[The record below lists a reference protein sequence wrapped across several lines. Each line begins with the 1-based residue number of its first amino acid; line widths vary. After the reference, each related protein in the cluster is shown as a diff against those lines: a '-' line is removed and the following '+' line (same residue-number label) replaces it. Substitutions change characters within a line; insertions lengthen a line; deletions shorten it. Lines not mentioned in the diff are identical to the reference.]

1 MQLLQLII
9 FKEEEQEIGKPSFNY
24 KQLQL
29 SQYMSTLCWI
39 VLIMTVKR
47 KWSFCLKD
55 LKLLFTK
62 RIK

>member
-9 FKEEEQEIGKPSFNY
+9 FKEEEEGIGKTCFNY

-39 VLIMTVKR
+39 VLIMTAQR
-47 KWSFCLKD
+47 K
-55 LKLLFTK
+55 
-62 RIK
+62 